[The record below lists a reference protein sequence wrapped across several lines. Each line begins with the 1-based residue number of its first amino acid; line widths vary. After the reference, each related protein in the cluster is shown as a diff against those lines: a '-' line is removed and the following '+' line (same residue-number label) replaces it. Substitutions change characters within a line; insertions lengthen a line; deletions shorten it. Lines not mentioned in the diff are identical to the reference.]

1 MNNYFNENN
10 PFDEEPTDNDISVY
24 DENEQSFLE
33 LVHQAL
39 EGKHTDFTFIRSW
52 DHRSRAKLARF
63 GYYKI
68 YTSFKKMYNN
78 NYKDYIKYVTA
89 GKQDLESVLILKD
102 LKKCMDYYLEELRIV
117 DDCLAE
123 HWEYIMR
130 GHIFDT
136 LVGNIRPD
144 EDLWDH
150 RGERPN
156 EE

>member
-1 MNNYFNENN
+1 
-10 PFDEEPTDNDISVY
+10 
-24 DENEQSFLE
+24 
-33 LVHQAL
+33 
-39 EGKHTDFTFIRSW
+39 
-52 DHRSRAKLARF
+52 
-63 GYYKI
+63 
-68 YTSFKKMYNN
+68 MYNVA
-78 NYKDYIKYVTA
+78 YKEYIKHVAA
-89 GKQDLESVLILKD
+89 GEQDLDSILVLRDFKQ
-102 LKKCMDYYLEELRIV
+102 CMDYYKAEERIV

-144 EDLWDH
+144 EDLWDY